1 MATREKR
8 GWILALLI
16 LAGIVI
22 GGLIG
27 ELAKNVSWLWWLSF
41 GKDFGIETPLTLN
54 LGVIVL
60 TFACMVKLNIASI
73 LGVLIAIFAY
83 RKL

>member
-22 GGLIG
+22 GSLIG
-27 ELAKNVSWLWWLSF
+27 DLAKNISWLWWLSF

-54 LGVIVL
+54 LGVIIL
-60 TFACMVKLNIASI
+60 TFACMVKINIASI
-73 LGVLIAIFAY
+73 FGVLIAIFAY

>member
-1 MATREKR
+1 MVTREKR

-16 LAGIVI
+16 LAGIVV

-27 ELAKNVSWLWWLSF
+27 DLAKNINWLWWLSF

-60 TFACMVKLNIASI
+60 TFACMVKINIASI
-73 LGVLIAIFAY
+73 LGVLIAVFIY
-83 RKL
+83 RK